1 MLLSDILGVHESSG
15 MVALLIA
22 KYRFFPPQF
31 CTLKTSQIF
40 ALPTS
45 RSTFQMKGS
54 SLIKL
59 KIVRGNTLKRRNN
72 AKACFS
78 YENMLLSTRYPQLY
92 SGPAADES
100 IETSSLHSLQ
110 FTAVNVVSS
119 TAQKEGPSSYYILLK
134 NLTIWLSYDVHV
146 SEDIAFFSRYGV
158 IWLLQLMVLF

>member
-1 MLLSDILGVHESSG
+1 

-45 RSTFQMKGS
+45 RGTFQVKGS

-100 IETSSLHSLQ
+100 IETSSLSLSPIYCCQCCQ
-110 FTAVNVVSS
+110 FNGTKRRPKFILYIAEKSNHMAQLQCARIGRHCVLLSIWCYLVV
-119 TAQKEGPSSYYILLK
+119 TMNGFIL
-134 NLTIWLSYDVHV
+134 
-146 SEDIAFFSRYGV
+146 IAFNHQCTGSD
-158 IWLLQLMVLF
+158 WD